1 MVVRS
6 KNLITKLNHAGFVK
20 TRGGV
25 GKSVCFSDFFSY
37 FSGSC
42 HVYLFVYVSFVRIL
56 FCVSC
61 SLCVCL
67 CARFTR
73 DMA

>member
-25 GKSVCFSDFFSY
+25 GKSVCFSYFF
-37 FSGSC
+37 FFFVFFGFMSC
-42 HVYLFVYVSFVRIL
+42 VSICLCV
-56 FCVSC
+56 FCVHIV
-61 SLCVCL
+61 LCIL
-67 CARFTR
+67 
-73 DMA
+73 